1 MRSHLGLSGSLI
13 GGFQCVT
20 KFYSR
25 DQQRQTPNIRRALD
39 LVWVSVANIRLWI
52 VLGLALG
59 LKVTLFYRYPAVSS
73 LIQTFWTWLKIPKIT
88 WYETQLYIIPNS
100 HNSINYQHQ
109 PFYSPYS
116 HSYPRHRS
124 HYRLPRFKTDILV
137 SINTPLRSELN
148 IEALS
153 PLSDPVAKEDR
164 IHVLQSQ
171 LADRYGDDQSEPIN
185 ILLGITKSLRI
196 HNTGLFVI

>member
-1 MRSHLGLSGSLI
+1 MCNKILLPRPTAANSQHTPGAGLSVGERRQHQVVDSVGASFGVKSYSILQVSRRVFIDSNFLNLI
-13 GGFQCVT
+13 E
-20 KFYSR
+20 
-25 DQQRQTPNIRRALD
+25 
-39 LVWVSVANIRLWI
+39 
-52 VLGLALG
+52 
-59 LKVTLFYRYPAVSS
+59 
-73 LIQTFWTWLKIPKIT
+73 KIPKIT

-148 IEALS
+148 IETLS

-171 LADRYGDDQSEPIN
+171 LADRYGDDQSETIN